1 MLITREMLIKRLSE
15 ESGYWQKD
23 IRAVLQCLDDVV
35 LEYFGEITDD
45 EDISIQLVQ
54 GVKISA
60 HVVPKRDRVDPRNG
74 NPIVCKETVKPSCK
88 FSEDFRKVIQN
99 QYESKKDG

>member
-74 NPIVCKETVKPSCK
+74 NPIVCKETVKPACK

>member
-1 MLITREMLIKRLSE
+1 MLITREMLVKRLAE
-15 ESGYWQKD
+15 ESGYRQKD
-23 IRAVLQCLDDVV
+23 IRIVLQCLDDVV
-35 LEYFGEITDD
+35 FEYFGEITDD

-74 NPIVCKETVKPSCK
+74 NPIVCKETVKPACK

>member
-1 MLITREMLIKRLSE
+1 MQITREMLIKRLSE

-74 NPIVCKETVKPSCK
+74 SPIVCKETVKPACK